1 MTSNGTPFQRL
12 ALLASDTRRAQEAH
26 DALLAQGEW
35 VPVEQADAV
44 VVLGGDGFMLQTL
57 HAMID
62 AGRVIPAYGMNLGTV
77 GFLMNRYD
85 KRAAIAARVAKAR
98 RWTNRRQAS

>member
-1 MTSNGTPFQRL
+1 MASNAAPFERL
-12 ALLASDTRRAQEAH
+12 ALVASDVPRAQEAFA
-26 DALLAQGEW
+26 ALLPQHDW
-35 VPVEQADAV
+35 VPLEEADAV

-62 AGRVIPAYGMNLGTV
+62 AGRVIPAYGMNLGSV
-77 GFLMNRYD
+77 GFLMNRFD

-98 RWTNRRQAS
+98 RWTIA